1 MLQVFIQS
9 LLHSHTY
16 LILPTLLQNSKTSYP
31 ILLPVDDLAIPFH
44 WEKKIKTIRREIPH
58 DLPTCLPAFVAI
70 YATFPWI
77 HFPCSYLGLTLHLS
91 TPSDC
96 LHLLKLIAPATL

>member
-44 WEKKIKTIRREIPH
+44 WKKKSKQSEEKSHMIS
-58 DLPTCLPAFVAI
+58 LPV
-70 YATFPWI
+70 
-77 HFPCSYLGLTLHLS
+77 YL
-91 TPSDC
+91 
-96 LHLLKLIAPATL
+96 LL